1 MAGPAVLLAGDFD
14 GADPGHD
21 AVIRACADAL
31 PAFALTVTSSEPLTT
46 SARHGVRSVDRADR
60 TEVARVATRADALL
74 IAGTTLFAC
83 RPDGRNGARRL
94 SRATAMALTVAARGN
109 PVALLGVG
117 GVPLPGRIAPAL
129 ARQLVRQ
136 ADLLV
141 LRDHSAARALAA
153 TGATAPFRVGA
164 DPAWAAFADAGG
176 GTGEP
181 ADAVVVVVSA
191 ASFGAAVAA
200 PLAAALDV
208 VMAAGLEVRLMP
220 WRTGPAGTGDRDLCR
235 RIAERLGWRT
245 VIVPS
250 EHGLDGVRQA
260 IAGARAAVIMPH
272 HAAIAAAAAGVP
284 CVTFGG
290 RPAASAF
297 GHPLA
302 WRSVSIASDPARIAS
317 AIVRQAAAPPPTQA
331 AVAGRVAAAAEGFRL
346 LRLLLN
352 GGRTTE
358 DDRASDLELAPV
370 AWAR

>member
-1 MAGPAVLLAGDFD
+1 MAGSTILVAGGFD
-14 GADPGHD
+14 AADPGHD
-21 AVIRACADAL
+21 AVIQACAGAL
-31 PAFALTVTSSEPLTT
+31 PGFGLTVASSDPLTT

-74 IAGTTLFAC
+74 IAGTPVFAA
-83 RPDGRNGARRL
+83 RPGARSGVQRL

-117 GVPLPGRIAPAL
+117 GAPLPGRIAPAL

-141 LRDHSAARALAA
+141 LRDHATARALAA

-164 DPAWAAFADAGG
+164 DPAWALFGDAAGG
-176 GTGEP
+176 PQVTG
-181 ADAVVVVVSA
+181 DAVMVVVSA
-191 ASFGAAVAA
+191 ASFGASVAA
-200 PLAAALDV
+200 PLAAALDT

-220 WRTGPAGTGDRDLCR
+220 WRTGPVGTADRDLCR
-235 RIAERLGWRT
+235 RIAERVGWRT
-245 VIVPS
+245 VVVPA
-250 EHGLDGVRQA
+250 EHGLDGVRHA
-260 IAGARAAVIMPH
+260 IAGARAAVTMPY

-290 RPAASAF
+290 RPATPAL

-302 WRSVSIASDPARIAS
+302 WRAVSMTSDPARIAS
-317 AIVRQAAAPPPTQA
+317 SIIRQAAAPPPTQA

-352 GGRTTE
+352 GGRSAE
-358 DDRASDLELAPV
+358 ADRAADLELAPV